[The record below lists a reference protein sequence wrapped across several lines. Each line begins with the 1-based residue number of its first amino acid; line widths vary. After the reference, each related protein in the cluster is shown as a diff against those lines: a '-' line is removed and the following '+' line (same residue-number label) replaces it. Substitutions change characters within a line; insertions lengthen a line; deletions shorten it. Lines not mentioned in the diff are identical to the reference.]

1 MRMMFF
7 GPGSHDLSKLPLR
20 ERLRLPFTAFSSLP
34 RALRIVWNAQPVL
47 TILLGAT
54 TLFQALIPAAGAW
67 IGKLTIDAVVASI
80 AQPSLGLSLVAGPIG
95 LGIGLAALGLILNSI
110 RQLSQDVLQ
119 DLLTLRINGQVIEKA
134 ISLDLETFETPHKQD
149 MLERATR
156 DSSFR
161 PLMMLQQT
169 FSLIQSSITLVT
181 LVGLMLRFSAWV
193 VLLLVVTGLPA
204 LYLQS
209 RFARESFMMHSAR
222 APLWRRLMYYH
233 HLLTASNFVKEIKLF
248 GLGRL
253 LLDRYKGLYEQF
265 MRENRSLAVRR
276 NLASAGLQVLGQA
289 GYYGAYF
296 LVIQQTLSGRLT
308 LGDLTLYSAILM
320 QAPMMV
326 QGMMNTIA
334 GIYEQNLFV
343 GNLFAYLALQP
354 RIPPGGTGQPAPE
367 TVRRGI
373 EIHGVSFRYPGALE
387 DVLHDVSVIIRPGEK
402 IALVGENGAGKTTL
416 VKLITRLYDPT
427 DGYITFDGFDLR
439 ELDPASL
446 QQRVG
451 VIFQDFVQ
459 YHLTAR
465 ENVGFGQVEA
475 LNDMARIRAASEK
488 SGAHP
493 FLAALP
499 QGYESMLGR
508 WFVGPGQMDGNDL
521 SIGQWQKVALAR
533 AFMRDAPM
541 LILDEPTASLDARA
555 EYEIFQRFKELTAD
569 RTAIIISHR
578 FSTVRMADRIIVLEK
593 GHIVEQGTHSELLA
607 RGGMYATLFNLQAEG
622 YR

>member
-1 MRMMFF
+1 
-7 GPGSHDLSKLPLR
+7 
-20 ERLRLPFTAFSSLP
+20 
-34 RALRIVWNAQPVL
+34 
-47 TILLGAT
+47 
-54 TLFQALIPAAGAW
+54 
-67 IGKLTIDAVVASI
+67 
-80 AQPSLGLSLVAGPIG
+80 
-95 LGIGLAALGLILNSI
+95 
-110 RQLSQDVLQ
+110 
-119 DLLTLRINGQVIEKA
+119 
-134 ISLDLETFETPHKQD
+134 

-156 DSSFR
+156 DSAFR

-169 FSLIQSSITLVT
+169 FTLIQSTITLIT
-181 LVGLMLRFSAWV
+181 LVGLMLRFSLWV

-204 LYLQS
+204 LYVQS
-209 RFARESFMMHSAR
+209 RFSRESFVMHSGR
-222 APLWRRLMYYH
+222 APLWRRLMYLH
-233 HLLTASNFVKEIKLF
+233 QLLTASNYVKEIKLF

-253 LLDRYKGLYEQF
+253 LLERYKGLYAQF
-265 MRENRSLAVRR
+265 MRENRSLALRR
-276 NLASAGLQVLGQA
+276 NLAGLGLQVIGQA
-289 GYYGAYF
+289 GYYGAYL
-296 LVIQQTLSGRLT
+296 LVIQQTLAGRLT
-308 LGDLTLYSAILM
+308 LGDLTLYSAVLM

-326 QGMMNTIA
+326 QGMMFTIS

-343 GNLFAYLALQP
+343 GNLFAFLGLQP
-354 RIPPGGTGQPAPE
+354 RIPPGGSGQPAPE

-373 EIHGVSFRYPGALE
+373 EFQGVSFRYPGAQ
-387 DVLHDVSVIIRPGEK
+387 DDALHNLSLTIRPGEK

-416 VKLITRLYDPT
+416 VKLLTRLYDPT
-427 DGYITFDGFDLR
+427 QGTIRFDGLDLR

-446 QQRVG
+446 QKRIG
-451 VIFQDFVQ
+451 VIFQDFVH

-475 LNDMARIRAASEK
+475 LGDMARIEAASEK

-508 WFVGPGQMDGNDL
+508 WFAGPGQLDGSDL

-533 AFMRDAPM
+533 AFMRDAPL

-555 EYEIFQRFKELTAD
+555 EYEIFQRFKELTSD

-578 FSTVRMADRIIVLEK
+578 FSTVRMADRIVVLEK
-593 GHIVEQGTHSELLA
+593 GRILEQGTHAELLA